1 MATRRTRIAAG
12 KRRARDIAAQTRQIQ
27 KNAKTLIQ
35 DEIPKDIDRALTAL
49 GVVVGNKSLE
59 YTPVEFSM
67 LVNSQYRVVEAK
79 PNGYRVKVG
88 YTQEYAAP
96 LHERTNWSP
105 RPPDQKLGPAWNPNA
120 KPKFLTMAAEETR
133 ETQRRIVMGDLQL

>member
-27 KNAKTLIQ
+27 KNAKELIQ
-35 DEIPKDIDRALTAL
+35 GEIPKDIERALTAV

-59 YTPVEFSM
+59 YTPVEFSI
-67 LVNSQYRVVEAK
+67 LVNSQYRIVKVK
-79 PNGYRVKVG
+79 PNGYRVTVG
-88 YTQEYAAP
+88 YTQGYAAP
-96 LHERTNWSP
+96 LHERTDWSP
-105 RPPDQKLGPAWNPNA
+105 RPPSQKLGPAWNPNA

-133 ETQRRIVMGDLQL
+133 ETQRRIIIGDLHL